1 MRKNS
6 ITLGNNKSQNTVSN
20 SNEILDNNNLGSS
33 FVRNN
38 NSQDSVSNSNNS
50 DSVFEKIGIN
60 TQIEQNSSEVIR
72 VKKRSLSQAS
82 DSSHI
87 NLKHKGLNEEF
98 NNQNDIQ
105 EESSNQNDTQNI
117 VENLHNSINDK
128 QEEINRLID
137 EAWQTIVDID
147 NKKETMEDS
156 ILPIPEHDLPGIMI
170 RVREKIDTHFSN
182 KTIAYDDTFDSTLGT
197 NPNNPNSEV
206 RINVFRDA
214 ENIINPTRL
223 PDSEFNPGV
232 IRSIENTEESS
243 NEVQEHINANSIDLM
258 RVDFPEL
265 YTQYPE
271 HPNDHVLTV
280 ESTDDDNSGIDPEDS
295 DDYDI
300 ESEHSD
306 NYDIESEHSDDE
318 NIGMVDLFT
327 DKSLEEIEF
336 SDNLRLDRFEYDN
349 YLVLMQG
356 IDNLNYRT
364 VFEDIREYLDYVNIL
379 KNQHIEMLRNIDLM
393 DISIYNRVTHEIFE
407 ALLYIAQFN

>member
-6 ITLGNNKSQNTVSN
+6 ITLVGNNKTQNNESN
-20 SNEILDNNNLGSS
+20 NEILDNNNLGSS
-33 FVRNN
+33 IVGNN
-38 NSQDSVSNSNNS
+38 NSQDSVSNSNNP
-50 DSVFEKIGIN
+50 DPVFEKIGIN
-60 TQIEQNSSEVIR
+60 TEIEQNSSNIIR

-87 NLKHKGLNEEF
+87 NVKQRGLNEEF
-98 NNQNDIQ
+98 NNQSDIQ
-105 EESSNQNDTQNI
+105 EESSNQNDTQDI
-117 VENLHNSINDK
+117 VQNLQNYINDR

-137 EAWQTIVDID
+137 ETWQTIVEID

-156 ILPIPEHDLPGIMI
+156 ILPIPEHDIPGIMI
-170 RVREKIDTHFSN
+170 RVREKIDTFFSN

-197 NPNNPNSEV
+197 NPNNPNSEI

-214 ENIINPTRL
+214 DNIVNPTRL
-223 PDSEFNPGV
+223 PNSELNPGV
-232 IRSIENTEESS
+232 IRSIETTEELS
-243 NEVQEHINANSIDLM
+243 NVAQEHINENSIDLM

-280 ESTDDDNSGIDPEDS
+280 ESTDDENSGIDPEDS

-300 ESEHSD
+300 ESE
-306 NYDIESEHSDDE
+306 YSEDE
-318 NIGMVDLFT
+318 NLGMIDLFT
-327 DKSLEEIEF
+327 DKPLEEIEF

-356 IDNLNYRT
+356 VDNLNYRT
-364 VFEDIREYLDYVNIL
+364 VFEDIREYLDYVNTL
-379 KNQHIEMLRNIDLM
+379 KNQHIEMLRNLDLID
-393 DISIYNRVTHEIFE
+393 INVYNRVTHEIFE

>member
-6 ITLGNNKSQNTVSN
+6 ITLVGNNKTQNNESN
-20 SNEILDNNNLGSS
+20 NEILDNNNLGSS
-33 FVRNN
+33 IVGNN
-38 NSQDSVSNSNNS
+38 NSQDSVSNSNNP
-50 DSVFEKIGIN
+50 DPVFEKIGIN
-60 TQIEQNSSEVIR
+60 TEIEQNSSNIIR

-87 NLKHKGLNEEF
+87 NVKQRGLNEEF
-98 NNQNDIQ
+98 NNQSDIQ
-105 EESSNQNDTQNI
+105 EESSNQNDTQDI
-117 VENLHNSINDK
+117 VQNLQNYINDR

-137 EAWQTIVDID
+137 ETWQTIVEID

-156 ILPIPEHDLPGIMI
+156 ILPIPEHDIPGIMI
-170 RVREKIDTHFSN
+170 RVREKIDTFFSN

-197 NPNNPNSEV
+197 NPNNPNSEI

-214 ENIINPTRL
+214 DNIVNPTRL
-223 PDSEFNPGV
+223 PNSELNPGV
-232 IRSIENTEESS
+232 IRSIETTEELS
-243 NEVQEHINANSIDLM
+243 NVAQEHINENSIDLM

-280 ESTDDDNSGIDPEDS
+280 ESTDDENSGIDPENS

-300 ESEHSD
+300 ESE
-306 NYDIESEHSDDE
+306 YSEDE
-318 NIGMVDLFT
+318 NLGMIDLFT
-327 DKSLEEIEF
+327 DKPLEEIEF

-356 IDNLNYRT
+356 VDNLNYRT
-364 VFEDIREYLDYVNIL
+364 VFEDIREYLDYVNTL
-379 KNQHIEMLRNIDLM
+379 KNQHIEMLRNLDLID
-393 DISIYNRVTHEIFE
+393 INVYNRVTHEIFE

>member
-6 ITLGNNKSQNTVSN
+6 ITLVGNNKTQNNESN
-20 SNEILDNNNLGSS
+20 NEILDNNNLGSS
-33 FVRNN
+33 IVGNN
-38 NSQDSVSNSNNS
+38 NSQDSVSNSNNP

-60 TQIEQNSSEVIR
+60 TEIEQNSSNIIR

-87 NLKHKGLNEEF
+87 NVKQRGLNEEF
-98 NNQNDIQ
+98 NNQSDIQ
-105 EESSNQNDTQNI
+105 EESSNQNDTQDI
-117 VENLHNSINDK
+117 VQNLQNSINDR

-137 EAWQTIVDID
+137 ETWQTIVEID

-156 ILPIPEHDLPGIMI
+156 ILPIPEHDIPGIMI
-170 RVREKIDTHFSN
+170 RVREKIDTFFSN

-197 NPNNPNSEV
+197 NPNNPNSEI

-214 ENIINPTRL
+214 DNIVNPTRL
-223 PDSEFNPGV
+223 PNSELNSGV
-232 IRSIENTEESS
+232 IRSIETTEELS
-243 NEVQEHINANSIDLM
+243 NVAQEHINENSIDLM

-280 ESTDDDNSGIDPEDS
+280 ESTDDENSGIDPEDS

-300 ESEHSD
+300 ESE
-306 NYDIESEHSDDE
+306 YSEDE
-318 NIGMVDLFT
+318 NLGMVDLFT
-327 DKSLEEIEF
+327 DKPLEEIEF

-356 IDNLNYRT
+356 VDNLNYRT
-364 VFEDIREYLDYVNIL
+364 VFEDIREYLDYVNTL
-379 KNQHIEMLRNIDLM
+379 KNQHIEMLRNLDLID
-393 DISIYNRVTHEIFE
+393 INVYNRVTHEIFE

>member
-6 ITLGNNKSQNTVSN
+6 ITLVGNNKTQNNESN
-20 SNEILDNNNLGSS
+20 NEILDNNNLGSS
-33 FVRNN
+33 IVGNN
-38 NSQDSVSNSNNS
+38 NSQDSVFNSNNP

-60 TQIEQNSSEVIR
+60 TEIEQNSSNIIR

-87 NLKHKGLNEEF
+87 NVKQRGLNEEF
-98 NNQNDIQ
+98 NNQSDIQ
-105 EESSNQNDTQNI
+105 EESSNQNDTQDI
-117 VENLHNSINDK
+117 VQNLQNSINDRQK
-128 QEEINRLID
+128 EINRLID
-137 EAWQTIVDID
+137 EAWQTIVEID

-156 ILPIPEHDLPGIMI
+156 ILPIPEHDIPGIMI

-197 NPNNPNSEV
+197 NPNNPNSEI

-214 ENIINPTRL
+214 DNIVNPTRL
-223 PDSEFNPGV
+223 SNSELNSGV
-232 IRSIENTEESS
+232 IRSIETTEELS
-243 NEVQEHINANSIDLM
+243 NETQEHINENSIDLM

-300 ESEHSD
+300 ESEYSEDD
-306 NYDIESEHSDDE
+306 NL
-318 NIGMVDLFT
+318 GMVDLFT
-327 DKSLEEIEF
+327 DKPLEEIEY

-356 IDNLNYRT
+356 VDNLNYRT
-364 VFEDIREYLDYVNIL
+364 VFEDIREYLDYVNTL
-379 KNQHIEMLRNIDLM
+379 KNQHIEMLRNLDLID
-393 DISIYNRVTHEIFE
+393 INVYHRVTHEIFE

>member
-1 MRKNS
+1 
-6 ITLGNNKSQNTVSN
+6 
-20 SNEILDNNNLGSS
+20 
-33 FVRNN
+33 
-38 NSQDSVSNSNNS
+38 
-50 DSVFEKIGIN
+50 
-60 TQIEQNSSEVIR
+60 
-72 VKKRSLSQAS
+72 
-82 DSSHI
+82 
-87 NLKHKGLNEEF
+87 
-98 NNQNDIQ
+98 
-105 EESSNQNDTQNI
+105 
-117 VENLHNSINDK
+117 
-128 QEEINRLID
+128 
-137 EAWQTIVDID
+137 
-147 NKKETMEDS
+147 
-156 ILPIPEHDLPGIMI
+156 
-170 RVREKIDTHFSN
+170 
-182 KTIAYDDTFDSTLGT
+182 
-197 NPNNPNSEV
+197 
-206 RINVFRDA
+206 
-214 ENIINPTRL
+214 
-223 PDSEFNPGV
+223 
-232 IRSIENTEESS
+232 
-243 NEVQEHINANSIDLM
+243 M

-300 ESEHSD
+300 ESEHSN

>member
-6 ITLGNNKSQNTVSN
+6 ITLVGNNKTQNNESN
-20 SNEILDNNNLGSS
+20 NEILDNNNLGSS
-33 FVRNN
+33 IVGNN
-38 NSQDSVSNSNNS
+38 NSQDSVSNSNNP

-60 TQIEQNSSEVIR
+60 TEIEQNSSNIIR

-87 NLKHKGLNEEF
+87 NVKQRGLNEEF
-98 NNQNDIQ
+98 NNQSDIQ
-105 EESSNQNDTQNI
+105 EESSNQNDTQDI
-117 VENLHNSINDK
+117 VQNLQNSINDR

-137 EAWQTIVDID
+137 EAWQTIVEID

-156 ILPIPEHDLPGIMI
+156 ILPIPEHDIPGIMI
-170 RVREKIDTHFSN
+170 RVREKIDTFFSN

-197 NPNNPNSEV
+197 NPNNPNSEI

-214 ENIINPTRL
+214 DNIVNPTRL
-223 PDSEFNPGV
+223 PNSELNSGV
-232 IRSIENTEESS
+232 IRSIETTEELS
-243 NEVQEHINANSIDLM
+243 NVAQEHINENSIDLM

-280 ESTDDDNSGIDPEDS
+280 ESTDDENSGIDPEDS

-300 ESEHSD
+300 ESE
-306 NYDIESEHSDDE
+306 YSEDE
-318 NIGMVDLFT
+318 NLGMVDLFT
-327 DKSLEEIEF
+327 DKPLEEIEF

-356 IDNLNYRT
+356 VDNLNYRT
-364 VFEDIREYLDYVNIL
+364 VFEDIREYLDYVNTL
-379 KNQHIEMLRNIDLM
+379 KNQHIEMLRNLDLID
-393 DISIYNRVTHEIFE
+393 INVYNRVTHEIFE